1 MLYELVE
8 VGRLRDDT
16 FLYQLP
22 STELEGGEAFWGQC
36 PAVLSRQSYICTG
49 CTVPFSKSKKF
60 WPFRMVWNLVWVVN
74 TVYWFR
80 ITFIFLF
87 ALAVLLYEPAVR
99 INDAV
104 INSHADSDAIVQWWM

>member
-1 MLYELVE
+1 M
-8 VGRLRDDT
+8 
-16 FLYQLP
+16 
-22 STELEGGEAFWGQC
+22 
-36 PAVLSRQSYICTG
+36 
-49 CTVPFSKSKKF
+49 
-60 WPFRMVWNLVWVVN
+60 WVVN